1 MVLILIAFNALISAS
16 AQIILKLGV
25 NRLGVF
31 TPDKIVD
38 FFFKAA
44 LSPYILGGTALY
56 VFSLGLWLVILSKAN
71 VSYAYPI
78 MGMSYIFGILLAVLI
93 LHEKAN
99 GWQWIG
105 AGIIIVGIF
114 FVTKN

>member
-1 MVLILIAFNALISAS
+1 MVLLLITFNALIAAT
-16 AQIILKLGV
+16 AQIVLKLGV

-31 TPDKIVD
+31 QADKVVE

-44 LSPYILGGTALY
+44 MSPYVLGGTALY
-56 VFSLGLWLVILSKAN
+56 VLSLGLWLVILSKAN

-78 MGMSYIFGILLAVLI
+78 MGMSYVFSILLAMLV

-99 GWQWIG
+99 GWQWVG

>member
-1 MVLILIAFNALISAS
+1 MILVLITFNALITAT
-16 AQIILKLGV
+16 AQIVLKLGV

-31 TPDKIVD
+31 QVDKIVE

-44 LSPYILGGTALY
+44 ASPYILGGTSLY

-78 MGMSYIFGILLAVLI
+78 MGMSYIFSILLAMLV
-93 LHEKAN
+93 LHERAN
-99 GWQWIG
+99 GWQWLG
-105 AGIIIVGIF
+105 AGIIIIGIF
-114 FVTKN
+114 FVTRQ